1 MTQINAYL
9 TFDGNCREAMTF
21 YQECLD
27 SELYLQTVGESP
39 VAAQMTAEWQQKIL
53 HASLTKGN
61 LVLMGSDMNRTSL
74 IKGNSITLS
83 INCSSEEELTTFFTR
98 LSAGG
103 KIIDPIADMFWGAKF
118 GAFTDK
124 FGINWIVNYD
134 KNQTL

>member
-21 YQECLD
+21 YHECLGG
-27 SELYLQTVGESP
+27 ELYLQTVGESP
-39 VAAQMTAEWQQKIL
+39 MAGQMSAEWQQKIL
-53 HASLTKGN
+53 HASITKGS

-74 IKGNSITLS
+74 VRGNSVTLS
-83 INCSSEEELTTFFTR
+83 INCSSEDELNTFFGK

-103 KIIDPIADMFWGAKF
+103 QIIDPVADMFWGAKF

-134 KNQTL
+134 KNQS